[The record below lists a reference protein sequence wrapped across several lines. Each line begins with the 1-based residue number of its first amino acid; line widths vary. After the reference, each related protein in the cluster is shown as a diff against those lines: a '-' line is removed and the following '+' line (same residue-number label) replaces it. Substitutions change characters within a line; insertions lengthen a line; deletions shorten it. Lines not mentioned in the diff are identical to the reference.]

1 MSTPAMSDT
10 APVLRLDTTLPD
22 DPAAHARVLQPL
34 LAQAAGPGAQPVSL
48 TLDYGVAA
56 GAGEPVTAEAWVER
70 ATRTL
75 VFAHA
80 RVLTR
85 SGDMAA
91 TGSAVFRR
99 EAPASAP
106 AQGQG

>member
-1 MSTPAMSDT
+1 M
-10 APVLRLDTTLPD
+10 
-22 DPAAHARVLQPL
+22 LQPL

-106 AQGQG
+106 SQGQG